1 MYCRYVERV
10 SDVLRQK
17 MKQADILEL
26 KSTRMVE
33 KRREALEE
41 QARLEPRID
50 LLAGCTR
57 ELQKLVKDYY
67 LNLFSPVEA
76 VVQLSCKVHIVSR
89 EMHFYTF

>member
-1 MYCRYVERV
+1 M
-10 SDVLRQK
+10 LRQK

-26 KSTRMVE
+26 KGTRMVE
-33 KRREALEE
+33 KRRETLEE

-67 LNLFSPVEA
+67 LNVFSPV
-76 VVQLSCKVHIVSR
+76 
-89 EMHFYTF
+89 

>member
-1 MYCRYVERV
+1 MYVLHRYVERV

-17 MKQADILEL
+17 MKQADILEF
-26 KSTRMVE
+26 KGTRMVE

-67 LNLFSPVEA
+67 LNVFSPIEA
-76 VVQLSCKVHIVSR
+76 VVQLSYKVHIV
-89 EMHFYTF
+89 